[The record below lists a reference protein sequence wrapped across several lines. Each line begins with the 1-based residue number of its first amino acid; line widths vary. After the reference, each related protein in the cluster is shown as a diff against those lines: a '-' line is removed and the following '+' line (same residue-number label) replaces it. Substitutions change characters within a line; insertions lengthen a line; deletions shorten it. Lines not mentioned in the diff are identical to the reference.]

1 MSRFSIKE
9 TNIFYIFF
17 MLMYVGMSIV
27 AGSLL
32 PANAP
37 EWLARCVS
45 TAIIVLPLI
54 LLLVAKKIHPRE
66 FLGQSKLKIT
76 DLILA
81 YIAAY
86 CLMPTIYF
94 INYITMFF
102 ARNYVNGMMSQVYE
116 YPLAIQLLLI
126 AFMPAVAE
134 EFIFRGFF
142 YGSYRRKSV
151 IGGALMSGLVFGL
164 AHLNLNQFAYAFVI
178 GAAFSILYEAA
189 DNILIP
195 VTAHFAINANTVFL
209 MQAADI
215 NVEQLAET
223 SSADVGG
230 AIPAGVIVIM
240 LAVIFG
246 MGILGLTL
254 FGAIVRNIAGRHG
267 RRELFWNSLKNWKD
281 DMKPANGRYLDVYMV
296 TAVVAA
302 GLYMILLEFMH

>member
-1 MSRFSIKE
+1 MSRFNIKE

-32 PANAP
+32 PANTP
-37 EWLARCVS
+37 EWFARCVS

-54 LLLVAKKIHPRE
+54 LLLVAKKIHPWE

-86 CLMPTIYF
+86 CLMPAIYF

-116 YPLAIQLLLI
+116 YPLALQLLLI
-126 AFMPAVAE
+126 AFMPAMVE

-178 GAAFSILYEAA
+178 GVAFSILYEAA

-209 MQAADI
+209 IQAADI

-223 SSADVGG
+223 SSADAGG

-240 LAVIFG
+240 LAAIFG

-296 TAVVAA
+296 TAVVAT
-302 GLYMILLEFMH
+302 GLYMISLEFMY